1 MTEIRILSAKDVAAC
16 LTMDEVI
23 GAVRATYEQKA
34 TGEAEAWP
42 MVYHAF
48 EPGVADMDIKSG
60 VLGGAGVFGHK
71 TVAWFSENPARG
83 LPDLYGVIVVLS
95 AETGE
100 PLGVVDGAGITGL
113 RTGAAGALGA
123 RTLANPEAASLL
135 MVGAGHQALYQIA
148 AALSLLD
155 GIEVVRVANPHD
167 PEKARVLAEALP
179 AKLANQFG
187 IVRPDVRFEAIE
199 GAQDLPA
206 AVGISDIV
214 VTATMA
220 TSPLIEAAWV
230 RPSTHF
236 SCMGADMPGKQEI
249 DPAIIAGARL
259 FTDDTANCAANGE
272 IERGL
277 DAGAFSIDHV
287 AGELGEVL
295 AGKVPGRVS
304 AEDVTVFDSAGTAL
318 LDIACAKIALDR
330 AARLGL
336 GTVAE
341 L

>member
-23 GAVRATYEQKA
+23 DAVRATYEQKA

-48 EPGVADMDIKSG
+48 NLGVADMDIKSG

-83 LPDLYGVIVVLS
+83 LPDLYGIIVVLS

-100 PLGVVDGAGITGL
+100 PLGIVDGAGITGM

-123 RTLANPEAASLL
+123 KALANPEAKSLL
-135 MVGAGHQALYQIA
+135 MVGAGHQALFQVA
-148 AALSLLD
+148 ATLSLLD
-155 GIEVVRVANPHD
+155 GIEVVRVANPHN
-167 PEKARVLAEALP
+167 PERARAFVGALP
-179 AKLANQFG
+179 GKLADQFG
-187 IVRPDVRFEAIE
+187 IERADVRFEAAE
-199 GAQDLPA
+199 DLEA
-206 AVGISDIV
+206 AVGASDIV
-214 VTATMA
+214 ITAIMA
-220 TSPLIEAAWV
+220 TSPLIEDGWV
-230 RPSTHF
+230 RPGTHF

-249 DPAIIAGARL
+249 APAIIAGARL

-277 DAGAFSIDHV
+277 AEGAFSLDHV
-287 AGELGEVL
+287 VGELGDVL
-295 AGKVPGRVS
+295 AGKVPGRTS
-304 AEDVTVFDSAGTAL
+304 ADEVTVFDSAGTAL
-318 LDIACAKIALDR
+318 LDIACAKIALD
-330 AARLGL
+330 AAAKRGL